1 MLAILRRCFSRT
13 ISSQGHAVWAEFVT
27 LVHETELF
35 VLAQRCRMMEKQW
48 PDSKRWEVTSGNDGE
63 VPLNKVQVEPN
74 KSGSAVESWKIKYY
88 SRSKLHSLVPML
100 FLFSGLV
107 GWFMMSQSLVYDW
120 FPVQV
125 EGPTL
130 GWSVVAR
137 NRIDME
143 WYGYWIVDYRKCQPL
158 SCRDSELTHCCTLTA
173 GWGGAS
179 KGSCGVFTTHLQKH
193 SETSLC
199 MFPALAVKITLYHSK
214 HMAAGNPHIW
224 WADNLQMEKT
234 HMFQLRMIDSGR
246 EMISAWLISDAKRI
260 QSP

>member
-1 MLAILRRCFSRT
+1 M
-13 ISSQGHAVWAEFVT
+13 
-27 LVHETELF
+27 
-35 VLAQRCRMMEKQW
+35 
-48 PDSKRWEVTSGNDGE
+48 
-63 VPLNKVQVEPN
+63 
-74 KSGSAVESWKIKYY
+74 
-88 SRSKLHSLVPML
+88 SL
-100 FLFSGLV
+100 
-107 GWFMMSQSLVYDW
+107 SLVYDW
-120 FPVQV
+120 FHVQV
-125 EGPTL
+125 DGPTL
-130 GWSVVAR
+130 GWNVVAR

-179 KGSCGVFTTHLQKH
+179 KGSCGVFTTHVQKH

-214 HMAAGNPHIW
+214 HMVVGNPHIW
-224 WADNLQMEKT
+224 WADHLQMEKT